1 MKRFLESSSSDE
13 DENDQGMGGDEFDS
27 SNIKDEV
34 DRSYKEYKKVEVDL
48 NKHVYEPVHF
58 VRAHCKPVEKPSA
71 EVQVNYEIHFDCL
84 ILGSYKF
91 PVLKTT

>member
-13 DENDQGMGGDEFDS
+13 DEDDQGMGGDECDS

-34 DRSYKEYKKVEVDL
+34 DRSCKEYKKVEVDL
-48 NKHVYEPVHF
+48 NKYVYEPVHF

-84 ILGSYKF
+84 ILGS
-91 PVLKTT
+91 

>member
-1 MKRFLESSSSDE
+1 MKRFLESSSSEEDE
-13 DENDQGMGGDEFDS
+13 DDQGMGGDECDS
-27 SNIKDEV
+27 FNIKYEV

-48 NKHVYEPVHF
+48 NKYVYEPVHF

-84 ILGSYKF
+84 ILGS
-91 PVLKTT
+91 